1 LSDVNYLVIIGHGP
15 SLIGQKCAELIDSM
29 PVVRL
34 KNPDWLPK
42 EDYGKRTD
50 IMVSSTEIMNAMSDW
65 PQVPKEYW
73 AQPKKG
79 KWNTEMEAKFR
90 AKAKAP
96 LRIPLDTFLRW
107 NAVFQG
113 LTDRGIPNF
122 STGMAAI
129 VFAMDFGREVVEFDE
144 IVLAGF
150 DTLCNPDE
158 PYVKAGKGKWATGH
172 DWWAEH
178 RMIPRLIDEYSIPV
192 RRLNAKTKTIEP
204 MSWARERVWECA

>member
-1 LSDVNYLVIIGHGP
+1 MIGRGCASVI
-15 SLIGQKCAELIDSM
+15 ESM

-42 EDYGKRTD
+42 EDYGTRTD
-50 IMVSSTEIMNAMSDW
+50 AMVSSTEVMMAMADW
-65 PQVPKEYW
+65 THTPKEYW

-79 KWNTEMEAKFR
+79 RWNPETEARFR
-90 AKAKAP
+90 SKAKAP

-107 NAVFQG
+107 NAVFKE
-113 LTDRGIPNF
+113 LTDRPVPNF

-129 VFAMDFGREVVEFDE
+129 VFTLDFGRELFPFDE
-144 IVLAGF
+144 VVLAGF

-172 DWWAEH
+172 DWWSEH
-178 RMIPRLIDEYSIPV
+178 RMIPRLIDEYGVPI
-192 RRLNAKTKTIEP
+192 RRLNPRTKQIEP
-204 MSWARERVWECA
+204 VSWQRERVWEAAG